1 MTLDALLAAVLFDD
15 HGDVERA
22 LTEISY
28 VEGSY
33 SLLKTSLFVLGRSG

>member
-22 LTEISY
+22 HA
-28 VEGSY
+28 
-33 SLLKTSLFVLGRSG
+33 LLSFTIGKVVCYR